1 LVDLR
6 WEQVDLQNAILHV
19 RRVKQGH
26 SGHASPDRRELRALR
41 RLQREHAPKSPFVFV
56 SERGTPLSI
65 RGFQAMVERRS
76 KAGAGRQ
83 PVLLRCYERSL
94 VRRALDH
101 RKDADPEHTD
111 RNKIIRRETI
121 DNGRNIPEWFIEQF
135 MKAVEWL
142 AKLVRN

>member
-1 LVDLR
+1 
-6 WEQVDLQNAILHV
+6 
-19 RRVKQGH
+19 
-26 SGHASPDRRELRALR
+26 
-41 RLQREHAPKSPFVFV
+41 VFV

-135 MKAVEWL
+135 MKAVEWPRK
-142 AKLVRN
+142 ARSKLKELPIATFGPMSKLNWHRDLSRLIAGRDLGFGPCGPARW